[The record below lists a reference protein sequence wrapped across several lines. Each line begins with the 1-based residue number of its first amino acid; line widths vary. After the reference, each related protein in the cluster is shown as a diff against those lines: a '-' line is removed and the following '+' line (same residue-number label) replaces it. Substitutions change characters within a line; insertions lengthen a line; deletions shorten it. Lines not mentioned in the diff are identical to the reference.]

1 MLSLHH
7 CEDSFLKLSS
17 RKRDETDLTSSS
29 KPCKSFHDVKSNANA
44 CLAHNPFKVFARV
57 VLTHLE
63 LLFPFKPL
71 THPMV
76 HFIPHESSLKL
87 FPQPI
92 LICNQ
97 HPTHSIR
104 TISYPTTS
112 RKFPERLVWH
122 YHLLK
127 QLTNA
132 QDGIVTSTFHIRD
145 VICFQMEL
153 RFLYLISS

>member
-1 MLSLHH
+1 MLSTQPVQ
-7 CEDSFLKLSS
+7 S
-17 RKRDETDLTSSS
+17 
-29 KPCKSFHDVKSNANA
+29 
-44 CLAHNPFKVFARV
+44 FARV
-57 VLTHLE
+57 VLTHFE

-71 THPMV
+71 THLIV

-87 FPQPI
+87 FPPPI

-97 HPTHSIR
+97 HPTHSLR

-112 RKFPERLVWH
+112 RKFPERLIWH

-132 QDGIVTSTFHIRD
+132 QDGTVTSTFHMRD

-153 RFLYLISS
+153 RFIYLIFSQRNLFSKS